1 MKNVAIRLD
10 EAKYKRLRV
19 VVVRRGTSL
28 QAAIESLIDQYL
40 TGEGDTAADAA
51 TEKTFRGFLSHSDV
65 MEERIRERR
74 RELKRDRSRA

>member
-10 EAKYKRLRV
+10 EAKYRKLRV

-40 TGEGDTAADAA
+40 TGEGEAAADA
-51 TEKTFRGFLSHSDV
+51 TPEKTFRGFLSHSDV
-65 MEERIRERR
+65 MEERIRDRR

>member
-10 EAKYKRLRV
+10 DSKYRKLRV
-19 VVVRRGTSL
+19 VVVQRGTSL

-40 TGEGDTAADAA
+40 TGEAGAAASDTAQ
-51 TEKTFRGFLSHSDV
+51 KSFRGFLRHSDV
-65 MEERIRERR
+65 MEQRMRERR

>member
-10 EAKYKRLRV
+10 DSKYRKLRV
-19 VVVRRGTSL
+19 VVVQRGTSL

-40 TGEGDTAADAA
+40 TGEDGAPAGDAA
-51 TEKTFRGFLSHSDV
+51 QKTLRGFLRHSEV
-65 MEERIRERR
+65 MEQRVRERR